1 LKKLSWLFLF
11 IAAIGITFWLNDY
24 KKKDVRQVPHPPV
37 PVFSEGLPKIEHE
50 KSVAGTKENPAAR
63 KAYMLAMVIDPAT
76 GTLPPD
82 IKRREHLYGSR
93 LPKKRDRSAFRSES
107 TQTSAWRSIGPYNF
121 GGRTRALAIDYT
133 NENVI
138 LAGGVSGGMWRTEDG
153 GRKWTKTTVPSSI
166 HSVSCIVQD
175 KRPGKTNIWY
185 YGTGE
190 FTANSASKKA
200 APYRGDGVFK
210 SADGGKSWFQ
220 LASTSE
226 GVPNNYNS
234 QFQYVSK
241 VVINNNNLLQDEMF
255 LASIGAIFRS
265 VDGGQTWNIVL
276 GTKLQS
282 TPDTDLNSANI
293 SDYTDIAQAQD
304 GGYYAVFSQNAG
316 SGSSPN
322 RGVYRSAN
330 GTSWTK
336 ITPGSWPTSY
346 ARTVIAPSTTR
357 ANEVYFSVNADSEM
371 LWKFTLTGEA
381 GNQINGFWQNLS
393 QNLPAYGGEVG
404 DYDSQSSYNMVLEVH
419 PQNGDIVFLGGTN
432 LYRSTDG
439 FSTNLNTAWIGGYDT
454 ANNIKILPNHFVDQH
469 ALAFYPSNPNKM
481 LSSNDGGVFITEDN
495 IRAMPSW
502 LSLNNGFV
510 TTQFYTLGLD
520 EFGAR
525 GAVMGGLQ
533 DNGTLIANKP
543 IDLSSW
549 VSLLSG
555 DGGYSAITRNSSFY
569 FGSFQFGKI
578 YRFTLNNNLQIATF
592 ARVDPEGSGEKDK
605 LLFVNPYVLAPEN
618 QHFMYFAGGDV
629 IWRNFNTSQ
638 IPLFKNYPSSLNWEK
653 MAGTFISSGIITAV
667 QASYNPGGTVIFG
680 TNDGRLFRIN
690 NANQIIYTVDDIT
703 DTGFPDNAYV
713 GSIAFDRKNSNNL
726 AVAFSN
732 YNVISIFYSTDG
744 GETFQNISGNLEE
757 NPDGSGSGPSV
768 RWIEILSKNDGTS
781 VFFAATSIGLF
792 SADDLN
798 GVNTIWEK
806 EGAETMGNVLVTMV
820 KYFSKDGTIV
830 ASTHGNGMYEAT
842 MDNVWHT
849 QILENDQAFSVQS
862 AFPNPF
868 VDHINIPFTI
878 PRDGVVRAQIY
889 NALGQ
894 NIKNILWASQFKGE
908 NMISWDGSNDA
919 GSKVNYGW
927 YFCNLEFE
935 DQSQG
940 IRLLY
945 YPK

>member
-1 LKKLSWLFLF
+1 LKKASWLLLVVALF
-11 IAAIGITFWLNDY
+11 GIIFFAKYRNQEE
-24 KKKDVRQVPHPPV
+24 VRWVPSPPE
-37 PVFSEGLPKIEHE
+37 PEFTEGLPKIENE
-50 KSVAGTKENPAAR
+50 KSVAGTRENPTAR
-63 KAYMLAMVIDPAT
+63 KAYNLAMVVDPAT
-76 GTLPPD
+76 GTLPPN
-82 IKRREHLYGSR
+82 IKRREHLYAAR
-93 LPKKRDRSAFRSES
+93 LPKKNDKSAFRGAS
-107 TQTSAWRSIGPYNF
+107 TQASDWRSIGPYNF
-121 GGRTRALAIDYT
+121 GGRTRALAIDAT
-133 NENVI
+133 NENI
-138 LAGGVSGGMWRTEDG
+138 IMAGGVSGGMWRTEDG
-153 GRKWTKTTVPSSI
+153 GRRWTKTTVPSSL

-210 SADGGKSWFQ
+210 SVDNGRTWFP
-220 LASTSE
+220 LASTAE

-234 QFQYVSK
+234 QFQYISK
-241 VVINNNNLLQDEMF
+241 LVINNNNLLQDEVF
-255 LASIGAIFRS
+255 VATVGAIFRS
-265 VDGGQTWNIVL
+265 LDGGLTWNAVL

-293 SDYTDIAQAQD
+293 SDYTDIAQSLD
-304 GGYYAVFSQNAG
+304 GGYYAVFSQSAR

-330 GTSWTK
+330 GTNWTR

-357 ANEVYFSVNADSEM
+357 ANEVYFSVNANFEM
-371 LWKFTLTGEA
+371 LWKFTLTGES
-381 GNQINGFWQNLS
+381 GSQINGIWQNLS

-432 LYRSTDG
+432 LYRSSDG
-439 FSTNLNTAWIGGYDT
+439 FSTDLNTAWIGGYDT
-454 ANNIKILPNHFVDQH
+454 ANNIKIFPNHFVDQH
-469 ALAFYPSNPNKM
+469 ALAFFPSNPDKM

-495 IRAMPSW
+495 IRDLPVWM
-502 LSLNNGFV
+502 SLNNGFV

-520 EFGAR
+520 EFGSR
-525 GAVMGGLQ
+525 GYVMGGLQ

-555 DGGYSAITRNSSFY
+555 DGGYSAITRNSAFY
-569 FGSFQFGKI
+569 FGSFQFGKV

-629 IWRNFNTSQ
+629 MWRNFNTSQ
-638 IPLFKNYPSSLNWEK
+638 IPLFKNYSVSLNWEK
-653 MAGTFISSGIITAV
+653 MTDTFIGSGIITAV
-667 QASYNPGGTVIFG
+667 NASYNPTGRVIFG
-680 TNDGRLFRIN
+680 TDNGRLFRIN
-690 NANQIIYTVDDIT
+690 TANQVTYTVDEIT
-703 DTGFPDNAYV
+703 SSVFPQNAYV
-713 GSIAFDRKNSNNL
+713 ASIAFDRKNSDNL

-732 YNVISIFYSTDG
+732 YNIISVFYSTDG
-744 GETFQNISGNLEE
+744 GNTFQNISGNLEE

-768 RWIEILSKNDGTS
+768 RWVEILTKNDGSS
-781 VFFAATSIGLF
+781 VFYAATSVGLF
-792 SADDLN
+792 SAENLN
-798 GVNTIWEK
+798 GINTIWEK
-806 EGAETMGNVLVTMV
+806 EGAETMGNVLVTMI
-820 KYFSKDGTIV
+820 KYFSKDGTLV
-830 ASTHGNGMYEAT
+830 ASTHGNGMYEST
-842 MDNVWHT
+842 LGNVWPT
-849 QILENDQAFSVQS
+849 EILDNGQSFSTKS

-868 VDHINIPFTI
+868 TDHVNIPFTI

-894 NIKNILWASQFKGE
+894 NIKTILWASQFKGE
-908 NMISWDGSNDA
+908 NMISWDGTNDA

-935 DQSQG
+935 DQALSV
-940 IRLLY
+940 RLLY